1 MKKIFTLLV
10 LLLPVMVFGQS
21 RQSNKF
27 FKQGTKLYKAEKY
40 EEAIPYFQKS
50 DSLDKAQLDPTAE
63 NYYRAELKM
72 ADCCHNLSCE
82 KYDEG
87 KYTEAIKLETLAL
100 EIRRRVLDEEYTDYA
115 TSLHC
120 LALYNDAMGNYT
132 EAIRLGTI
140 ATEIRKKILGEE
152 HIDYAK
158 TIANLAI
165 SNSRI
170 GNYTEA
176 ARLGTIAM
184 EIFKK
189 CLGEEHPYYAA
200 MLLNIASNNSLIGNY
215 TEAIRLGTIAM
226 EIRKKILGEEHPDYA
241 ESLIGLAKFKSDLG
255 NDAEAIRLGTIAMEI
270 FKKKL
275 GEEHPYYAMALS
287 SLASY
292 NSYIGNYTEAIRLG
306 TIALKIRKKV
316 LGEEHPDY
324 AESLSSLASYNSYI
338 GNYTEAIRLGT
349 IATEIY
355 KKVFGEDN
363 PYYAW
368 SLSNQASYNSDIG
381 NYNEAIRL
389 GTIALEIYKKVSG
402 EEDRDYAT
410 ATCFLAIYNS
420 YIGNYNEAIR
430 LGTIALE
437 IYKKILGEESP
448 DYAGSLNNLAYYNS
462 CAGNDTDAVRLGT
475 VAVEILKKVLGE
487 EHPNYANSIYHLA
500 NFNLQSGKIDDASKY
515 YNQFYERTTAYIL
528 KNFALMTSKE
538 RTDFWNMRYE
548 FSYTRSG
555 FFSIDLPYVAYKI
568 NNADLNALAYNSQV
582 FSKGLL
588 LNAELEI
595 QKLIEQSH
603 DTTFVKR
610 YYKIKQ
616 NRAKLDELYQLAL
629 NARTLNTDS
638 LLKVIDNEERL
649 LVQSSKSLGDYTK
662 NLSID
667 WHDVQKNLKDSDLAI
682 EFANFKDTSKQQ
694 IYVALVLKKGMK
706 TPELVTLFTQ
716 DDFYDIPSDEYY
728 KTTKLYNLVWEPLEK
743 YLREVKNVYFSP
755 CGKFHTIGIEYL
767 PDESGKIFAEKFN
780 AYRLSSTRELALSKE
795 INPNKKAATY
805 GGIKYGEDNNGTG
818 KRGVATYL
826 KGSKIESD
834 TVAKLL
840 RSADYEVIALSDT
853 VATEESF
860 KKLSGTNLKILHIG
874 THGFYYSES
883 DLENAGFSFF
893 SNNKQQSEEDKAMSC
908 SGLLFAG
915 ANFALDTE
923 NRSALPE
930 GDDGILTAKEIS
942 RLDFQGLDLVVLSA
956 CQTGLG
962 EVTGEGVF
970 GLQRGFKK
978 AGAQTII
985 MSLWEVDD
993 YATRLLMTE
1002 FFKGLTLGKS
1012 KREAFLAALNYVK
1025 AKNSDPKY
1033 WAAFVMVD
1041 GE

>member
-189 CLGEEHPYYAA
+189 CLGEGHPDHAEIHPNPA
-200 MLLNIASNNSLIGNY
+200 RSTSDMGNY

-255 NDAEAIRLGTIAMEI
+255 NDA
-270 FKKKL
+270 
-275 GEEHPYYAMALS
+275 
-287 SLASY
+287 
-292 NSYIGNYTEAIRLG
+292 
-306 TIALKIRKKV
+306 
-316 LGEEHPDY
+316 
-324 AESLSSLASYNSYI
+324 
-338 GNYTEAIRLGT
+338 EAIRLGT